1 MFIFNKKIT
10 YTCLKWIMLNIV
22 PSYFYQFIP
31 KILPNKTLFLKKDLQ
46 LSSHLLCKI
55 FFSKMELIYLACLLM
70 VILLFK
76 KNWVQSNVEYG
87 EWHLYASW
95 NLTLFSVLSHH
106 HSFCL
111 VLNFIFSC
119 HLIFP
124 PHFSSPCLGLSCGT

>member
-76 KNWVQSNVEYG
+76 KT
-87 EWHLYASW
+87 LYITIYYLINYPFWAF
-95 NLTLFSVLSHH
+95 L
-106 HSFCL
+106 
-111 VLNFIFSC
+111 
-119 HLIFP
+119 LIF
-124 PHFSSPCLGLSCGT
+124 FLFNIFTIKGELRQ